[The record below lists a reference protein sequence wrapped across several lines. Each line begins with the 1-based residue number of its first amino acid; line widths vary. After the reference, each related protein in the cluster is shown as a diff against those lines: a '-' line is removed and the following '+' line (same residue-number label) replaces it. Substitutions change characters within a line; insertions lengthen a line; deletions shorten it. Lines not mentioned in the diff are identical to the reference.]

1 MRVRSEAVGSI
12 TPHRTSSR
20 VCLMI
25 CGSECLVEP
34 DGGSRRMP
42 GAAGIYYINGGQ
54 GAACGS
60 QYTLTIGA
68 SVGGGRPPNTL
79 FLPLIRLFGHPG
91 P

>member
-1 MRVRSEAVGSI
+1 
-12 TPHRTSSR
+12 
-20 VCLMI
+20 
-25 CGSECLVEP
+25 
-34 DGGSRRMP
+34 MP